1 LASLAAARAASG
13 HACSRGTSKAQIF
26 MYAAGCCLRTF
37 SIAAA
42 PCFLKSAASV
52 SRKSLLND
60 RRVPSKDPPGFPR
73 WHCFLPWRGHSAPE
87 SCLRVGLAACRP
99 RRARRR
105 HQVCGTRTAQNRSTA
120 SATALATVALR
131 AGDES
136 TCSSARLTIIPA
148 SKSTAGI
155 RDSYSTARL
164 S

>member
-1 LASLAAARAASG
+1 MISVSVLTAVVQKNRRMMSSRNAAVVIARKSTPEGGYPLFDHLAGAGDQRLRNFERERLRSLSLPAAPRLNFDDYRAADLG
-13 HACSRGTSKAQIF
+13 
-26 MYAAGCCLRTF
+26 
-37 SIAAA
+37 
-42 PCFLKSAASV
+42 
-52 SRKSLLND
+52 
-60 RRVPSKDPPGFPR
+60 
-73 WHCFLPWRGHSAPE
+73 
-87 SCLRVGLAACRP
+87 
-99 RRARRR
+99 R

-155 RDSYSTARL
+155 CDSYSTARL